1 MSNMN
6 FTVSIN
12 KKNQLRDLNR
22 YLNQKGITAINNLYG
37 STLVDNLITSQ
48 QALTPAKVVENDQ
61 KSMAARVSFRNK
73 GGSITS
79 LV

>member
-1 MSNMN
+1 M
-6 FTVSIN
+6 
-12 KKNQLRDLNR
+12 
-22 YLNQKGITAINNLYG
+22 ITAINNLYG

-48 QALTPAKVVENDQ
+48 QALTTAKAVENDQ
-61 KSMAARVSFRNK
+61 KTMAPRVSFSNK